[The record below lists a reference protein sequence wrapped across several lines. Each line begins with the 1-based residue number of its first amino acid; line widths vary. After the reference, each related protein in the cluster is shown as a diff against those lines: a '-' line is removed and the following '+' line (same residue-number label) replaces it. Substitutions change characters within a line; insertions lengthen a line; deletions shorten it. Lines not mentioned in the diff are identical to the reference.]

1 MPRTPRAEQ
10 FDPGPSV
17 GARHEWCCRLALSRF
32 IQMSYRVVR
41 DAFSV
46 RFLASSF
53 SCIGLVEASRREVQI
68 VQGDCRLYTAQ
79 LPLALRGSNVQAELF
94 SRSDG
99 LIASWP
105 THIGMR

>member
-1 MPRTPRAEQ
+1 M
-10 FDPGPSV
+10 
-17 GARHEWCCRLALSRF
+17 ALSNFISRF

-68 VQGDCRLYTAQ
+68 DQGDCRLYTAQ
-79 LPLALRGSNVQAELF
+79 LPLALRGSNVQAKLF
-94 SRSDG
+94 SRSCG
-99 LIASWP
+99 LLASWP